1 MPHLPSRRLLPLNA
15 LKAFEAAGRHLNFTA
30 AAEELSV
37 TLSAISHQ
45 IRQLEEL
52 LGVPLFHRTRKGL
65 VLSTEGQLILPD
77 VQEGFDHLASAL
89 SKLEARRGEGILTVS
104 MLSTFAMRWF
114 IPRLPRFQEQY
125 PDIEVRI
132 TTSIKPADLEREG
145 IDCAI
150 RHGDGHWPGVSA
162 TRLFSESLVPV
173 AHPKFAKG
181 KEAVRKPADLK
192 GHKLLHSQNR
202 REDWRIWLNAAG
214 IKDKAIDPNSGPVFE
229 TRSYAIQAAVQGM
242 GIAVM
247 DPELA
252 AEEITA
258 GRLVKLFDGTAL
270 PLTNAYWFVCLEH
283 MADAPRIKAMRD
295 WLVSDVAAKTDSA
308 A

>member
-1 MPHLPSRRLLPLNA
+1 MAHLPSRRLLPLNA

-77 VQEGFDHLASAL
+77 VQEGFDHL
-89 SKLEARRGEGILTVS
+89 EARRGEGTLTVS

-114 IPRLPRFQEQY
+114 IPRLPRFQESY

-132 TTSIKPADLEREG
+132 TTSLKPADLEREG

-150 RHGDGHWPGVSA
+150 RYGDGDWPGLNA
-162 TRLFSESLVPV
+162 TRLFAEALVPV
-173 AHPKFAKG
+173 AAPKFKDQI
-181 KEAVRKPADLK
+181 KKPADLK
-192 GHKLLHSQNR
+192 TQKLLHSQNR
-202 REDWRIWLNAAG
+202 REDWRVWLKAAG
-214 IKDKAIDPNSGPVFE
+214 QSDIDPVVGQMFE

-247 DPELA
+247 DPA
-252 AEEITA
+252 MVAEEVAA
-258 GRLVKLFDGTAL
+258 GRLVHLFDDTL

-283 MADAPRIKAMRD
+283 MADAPRIRSMRE
-295 WLVSDVAAKTDSA
+295 WLQDEVKGAA
-308 A
+308 

>member
-1 MPHLPSRRLLPLNA
+1 MAHLPSRRLLPLNA

-52 LGVPLFHRTRKGL
+52 LGVPLFHRTKKGL

-114 IPRLPRFQEQY
+114 IPRLPRFEAQY

-132 TTSIKPADLEREG
+132 TTSLRPADLEREG

-150 RHGDGHWPGVSA
+150 RHGDGEWPGLTA

-173 AHPKFAKG
+173 AHPKFAKD
-181 KEAVRKPADLK
+181 KSSLRKPSDLK
-192 GHKLLHSQNR
+192 GQKLLHSQNR
-202 REDWRIWLNAAG
+202 RDDWRIWLNAVGEKG
-214 IKDKAIDPNSGPVFE
+214 IDYNAGPVFE

-247 DPELA
+247 DPELV
-252 AEEITA
+252 AEEIA
-258 GRLVKLFDGTAL
+258 GGRLVTLFDGTPL
-270 PLTNAYWFVCLEH
+270 PLTNGYWFVCLKH

-295 WLVSDVAAKTDSA
+295 WLMQDVAAKEGGRS
-308 A
+308 